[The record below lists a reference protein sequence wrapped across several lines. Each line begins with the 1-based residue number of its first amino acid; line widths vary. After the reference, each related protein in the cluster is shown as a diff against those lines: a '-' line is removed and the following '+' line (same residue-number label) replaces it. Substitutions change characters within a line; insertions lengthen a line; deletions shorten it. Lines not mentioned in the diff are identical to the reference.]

1 MAEIKKVGIAGCG
14 LMGHGI
20 AQVVATAGYE
30 VVVAELDDAT
40 LQKGLGKIQKQLARA
55 VEKGKS
61 TQEDADAILSR
72 LTGTIDLGEFADADL
87 VIEAITENLGLKL
100 ELWKQLD
107 AIVNPEAIFATNTS
121 SLAVIDQAASTSRP
135 TQFAGLHFFN
145 PAQVMKLVEVVRS
158 VTTTD
163 ETFDAVLGFA
173 ESLEGK
179 IAIPTKD
186 KAGFIVNRLLVP
198 YMLDAMRAYEEGVG
212 SISEIDAAMKAG
224 AGHPMGPLTLA
235 DLVGNDTTGA
245 ICDVLFDEFRERRFA
260 QPPILRKMLSAGW
273 YGRKA
278 GIGFYDYSGDEPVEN
293 PGLAR

>member
-173 ESLEGK
+173 ESLQGK